1 MRRTAGALLCVVVLA
16 AASTAWAQ
24 SLAPAAPEEVG
35 LSAQR
40 LERIGQVFRQEIDQG
55 KLPGVV
61 LAIARN
67 GRLAYL
73 ESFGLRDKAAGAPMP
88 KDAIFR
94 IYSMTKPLASVAA
107 TMLMEEGRLQLTDPV
122 SKWLPEFATL
132 QVSEMRTDPWG
143 KVTYALVPAARPPT
157 VQDLLRHT
165 AGLAYGELTGNTAVK
180 EAYTGL
186 SNS

>member
-40 LERIGQVFRQEIDQG
+40 LERVGQVFRQEIDQG

-73 ESFGLRDKAAGAPMP
+73 ESFGFRDKAAGAPMP

-94 IYSMTKPLASVAA
+94 ISLTWRVANSGSHFETGSVSCNRPSSISIVAA
-107 TMLMEEGRLQLTDPV
+107 TEASG
-122 SKWLPEFATL
+122 
-132 QVSEMRTDPWG
+132 
-143 KVTYALVPAARPPT
+143 LVI
-157 VQDLLRHT
+157 
-165 AGLAYGELTGNTAVK
+165 E
-180 EAYTGL
+180 
-186 SNS
+186 